1 LLDGLPKPGLNKWFQ
16 PPNAPY
22 RLGPERASCPELSAI
37 LAAELNEP
45 MRLLFVV
52 DARSPI
58 ATNWI
63 RYFIGKGDEVHVVS
77 SHACPPQAVPGAHLH
92 QLPIAFGRIRRS
104 TADGGGSHGGSG
116 VVVGALRRLDR
127 ATRGLLRS
135 WLTPIDLL
143 PHVPRLRALCDEI
156 APDLVHAM
164 RIPYEGIMAS
174 MAVRHRPLL
183 ISCWGNDFTLF
194 TTAASDRFLTRR
206 AMRRTDAL
214 HCDCEKDVRLAY
226 QWGFRS
232 HKPSI
237 VLPGAGGVDKS
248 LFHPGKPHLNG
259 WRLNL
264 PENARVIVNPRGM
277 RAYVRNDSFFQ
288 AIPLV
293 LREAPATFFICPGMQ
308 GDASVEKI
316 VRELSIASHVRLLPT
331 LNREELADL
340 FRLAEIS
347 VSPST
352 HDGTPN
358 TLLEAMASGCF
369 PVAGDI
375 ESVREWIDHG
385 SNGLLCDPT
394 SAESIAVALIK
405 AIHDSNLLQLAA
417 RENIRLVSERA
428 DYAQV
433 MCRAA
438 RFYQEMIA
446 RFSSDD
452 LGIAPAFEAPH

>member
-1 LLDGLPKPGLNKWFQ
+1 
-16 PPNAPY
+16 
-22 RLGPERASCPELSAI
+22 
-37 LAAELNEP
+37 

-52 DARSPI
+52 DARSTI
-58 ATNWI
+58 ATSWI
-63 RYFIGKGDEVHVVS
+63 RYFVSKGDEVHVVS
-77 SHACPPQAVPGAHLH
+77 SHVCPPHAVPGSRLH

-104 TADGGGSHGGSG
+104 NGNGDGTQGDRGTLA
-116 VVVGALRRLDR
+116 GALRRLDR
-127 ATRGLLRS
+127 ATKGLLRS

-143 PHVPRLRALCDEI
+143 PHIPRLRKLCNDI

-174 MAVRHRPLL
+174 MAVRQRPLL

-194 TTAASDRFLTRR
+194 TGTAPDRFLVRQ

-214 HCDCEKDVRLAY
+214 HCDCEKDMRLAY
-226 QWGFRS
+226 QWGFRP

-237 VLPGAGGVDKS
+237 VLPGAGGVDK
-248 LFHPGKPHLNG
+248 LIFHPGKPHLNG

-264 PENARVIVNPRGM
+264 PADARVIVNPRGM
-277 RAYVRNDSFFQ
+277 RAYVRNDSFLQ

-293 LREAPATFFICPGMQ
+293 LREAPETFFICPGMQ

-316 VRELSIASHVRLLPT
+316 VRDLSIASHVRLLPT
-331 LNREELADL
+331 LNREELANL

-385 SNGLLCDPT
+385 LNGLLCDPA
-394 SAESIAVALIK
+394 SAESIAGALIK
-405 AIHDSNLLQLAA
+405 AVNDRSLLERAA
-417 RENIRLVSERA
+417 RENVRLVSERA
-428 DYAQV
+428 DYGQV
-433 MCRAA
+433 MARAA
-438 RFYQEMIA
+438 CFYEDMIA
-446 RFSSDD
+446 RFSSDR
-452 LGIAPAFEAPH
+452 LGIAPAFEAPR